1 MEFSANSRDK
11 ICNGRCRPGTNS
23 RSHRSDTDLERP
35 LFLLHKI
42 EPTTRRSSFADQ
54 TMRDAGRWM
63 MAGIEHVVRSAQNV
77 TASGHNVRS
86 ERSPLHDVRQH
97 ATCTSAQGAR
107 MHARIHFR
115 MSRWL
120 IHGRALR
127 WKVRRPTGSP
137 LVEPDGIEPTTSCL
151 QSRRSPN

>member
-1 MEFSANSRDK
+1 MADTSLH
-11 ICNGRCRPGTNS
+11 
-23 RSHRSDTDLERP
+23 SHRSNTDLERP

-42 EPTTRRSSFADQ
+42 EPTARRSSFADQ

-63 MAGIEHVVRSAQNV
+63 MARIEHVVRSAQNV

-97 ATCTSAQGAR
+97 AHARAPRGAR

-120 IHGRALR
+120 IHGRVLR
-127 WKVRRPTGSP
+127 WKVCRPTGSP